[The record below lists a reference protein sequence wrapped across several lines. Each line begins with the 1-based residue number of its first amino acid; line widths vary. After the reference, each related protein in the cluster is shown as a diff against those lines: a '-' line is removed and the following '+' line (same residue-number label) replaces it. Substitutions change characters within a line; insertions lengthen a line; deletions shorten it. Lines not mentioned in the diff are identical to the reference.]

1 MQSAA
6 LRGHG
11 EGADASVVR
20 MRMTR
25 LALAASTALLGTALA
40 AAPVG
45 AAPSWSGLDAANYAG
60 PIPAKGGEQIRSVP
74 LDPALS
80 LPGAGTAKRVLYSTT
95 DQHGRAATSTGAI
108 FLPKG
113 TAPAGGWPVIA
124 WAHGTVGLGDDCAPS
139 ANPRSERDS
148 KYLGHWLS
156 QGYAI
161 VASDYA
167 GLGTPGLMSYLNSV
181 STAHNV
187 VDSVVAANKDRS
199 LNLSK
204 KWAIVGQSQGG
215 GAAVNSA
222 RWANEFSA
230 GSGLDYRGVVA
241 TGTPFKIEEVVKNV
255 GPDTGLPGGLSAAA
269 TSYTAYILAGIR
281 EANPGVDF
289 ESVLTPRGKAAA
301 AKAEVQCYAQLSQ
314 SLAGQKPTDFVSA
327 KVGTVPGAGA
337 ALDKYMGT
345 PTSGYDRP
353 VFLGVGLKD
362 TDVPVQSSIALAA
375 ALKES
380 GAQVELHQYPDA
392 DHSGAVLESMKDST
406 PFLARIMR

>member
-1 MQSAA
+1 
-6 LRGHG
+6 
-11 EGADASVVR
+11 
-20 MRMTR
+20 MRITR
-25 LALAASTALLGTALA
+25 LALAATTALLGAGLVATPA
-40 AAPVG
+40 G
-45 AAPSWSGLDAANYAG
+45 AAPALSGLDVANYAG
-60 PIPAKGGEQIRSVP
+60 PVPATGGEQIRSVP
-74 LDPALS
+74 LDPAVS

-95 DQHGRAATSTGAI
+95 DQHGKPATSTGAI
-108 FLPKG
+108 FVPKG

-139 ANPRSERDS
+139 ANPRSDRDRQ
-148 KYLGHWLS
+148 YLGHWLS

-187 VDSVVAANKDRS
+187 VDSVVAAHADRA

-222 RWANEFSA
+222 RWASEFSA

-255 GPDTGLPGGLSAAA
+255 GPDTGLPGGLSSAA
-269 TSYTAYILAGIR
+269 TSYTAYILAGLR

-289 ESVLTPRGKAAA
+289 DSVLTPRGKQAA
-301 AKAEVQCYAQLSQ
+301 AKAETQCYAQLSS

-327 KVGTVPGAGA
+327 KVSTVPGASA

-375 ALKES
+375 ALKKS
-380 GAQVELHQYPDA
+380 GTQVELHQYPDA

-406 PFLARIMR
+406 PFLARVFA

>member
-1 MQSAA
+1 
-6 LRGHG
+6 
-11 EGADASVVR
+11 
-20 MRMTR
+20 MRTSR
-25 LALAASTALLGTALA
+25 LALAVTTALLGAGLV
-40 AAPVG
+40 AAPAG
-45 AAPSWSGLDAANYAG
+45 AAPTWSGLDAANYSG
-60 PIPAKGGEQIRSVP
+60 PVPAKGGQQIRSVA
-74 LDPALS
+74 LNPAVS

-95 DQHGRAATSTGAI
+95 DQHGKPATSTGAI
-108 FLPKG
+108 FVPKG

-139 ANPRSERDS
+139 ANPRSDRD
-148 KYLGHWLS
+148 KQYLGHWLS

-187 VDSVVAANKDRS
+187 VDSVVAAHTDRS
-199 LNLSK
+199 LNLST

-222 RWANEFSA
+222 RWATQFSA

-255 GPDTGLPGGLSAAA
+255 GPDTGLPGGLSSAA

-281 EANPGVDF
+281 EANPGVDVD
-289 ESVLTPRGKAAA
+289 SVLTPRGKAAA
-301 AKAEVQCYAQLSQ
+301 AKAEVQCYAQLSTT
-314 SLAGQKPTDFVSA
+314 LAGQKPTDFVSA
-327 KVGTVPGAGA
+327 KVSTVPGASA
-337 ALDKYMGT
+337 ALDRYMGT

-362 TDVPVQSSIALAA
+362 TDVPVQSSITLAA
-375 ALKES
+375 ALKKS
-380 GAQVELHQYPDA
+380 GTQVELHQYPDA
-392 DHSGAVLESMKDST
+392 DHSGAVLASMKDST
-406 PFLARIMR
+406 PFLARILA

>member
-1 MQSAA
+1 
-6 LRGHG
+6 
-11 EGADASVVR
+11 
-20 MRMTR
+20 MRITR
-25 LALAASTALLGTALA
+25 FAVAGITALLGTGLVVAPAA
-40 AAPVG
+40 AAPD
-45 AAPSWSGLDAANYAG
+45 WSGLDAANYAG
-60 PIPAKGGEQIRSVP
+60 PVPAKGGVQIRSVP

-95 DQHGRAATSTGAI
+95 DQHGKPATSTGAV

-113 TAPAGGWPVIA
+113 NPPAGGWPVIA
-124 WAHGTVGLGDDCAPS
+124 WAHGTVGLGDACAPS
-139 ANPRSERDS
+139 ANPRSDRD
-148 KYLGHWLS
+148 KQYLGHFLS

-187 VDSVVAANKDRS
+187 VDSVVAAHTDGS

-222 RWANEFSA
+222 RWATAFSA

-255 GPDTGLPGGLSAAA
+255 GPTTSLPGGLSSAA
-269 TSYTAYILAGIR
+269 TVYTAYILAGIR

-289 ESVLTPRGKAAA
+289 DSVLTPRGKQAA
-301 AKAEVQCYAQLSQ
+301 AKAEVQCYEQLSET
-314 SLAGQKPTDFVSA
+314 LTGQKPTDFVSA
-327 KVGTVPGAGA
+327 KVGTVPGAGE
-337 ALDKYMGT
+337 ALDRYMGT

-375 ALKES
+375 ALKKS
-380 GAQVELHQYPDA
+380 GTAVELHQYPDA

-406 PFLARIMR
+406 PFLARILS